1 MRTKIEIDLLA
12 RVDTLELD
20 QRGVLI
26 LVSLAALEAK
36 EDTLAVQAAENS
48 KPMRMGPSEQKQRR
62 KAVAMCARRPAANSQ
77 ITTHRMACLAGCL
90 LLCLLATLGYEHHE
104 RPVTITDR

>member
-12 RVDTLELD
+12 GVDALELD

-36 EDTLAVQAAENS
+36 EDTLAVQAAESS
-48 KPMRMGPSEQKQRR
+48 KP
-62 KAVAMCARRPAANSQ
+62 
-77 ITTHRMACLAGCL
+77 T
-90 LLCLLATLGYEHHE
+90 
-104 RPVTITDR
+104 